1 MDEIEKIFFRIFLQ
15 NIKICLLLSISI
27 IIIVKINIEIISI
40 IVLYIVYKIYKKI

>member
-1 MDEIEKIFFRIFLQ
+1 MDEIEKIFYRIFLK

-40 IVLYIVYKIYKKI
+40 LVLYIVYKIYKKI